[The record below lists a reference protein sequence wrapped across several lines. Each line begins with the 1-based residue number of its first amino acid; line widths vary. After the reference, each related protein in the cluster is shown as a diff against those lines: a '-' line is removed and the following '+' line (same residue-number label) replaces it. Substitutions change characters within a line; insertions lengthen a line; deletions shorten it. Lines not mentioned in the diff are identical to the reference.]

1 MKILW
6 IFCPV
11 SGSLGPVKLALQ
23 QVLAGMPERRP
34 ELVVRGRGDDQMVV
48 VGAGR
53 AVLFGPYHR
62 DDLGMRNIGMVTLT
76 QVGFPVNEVAEAF
89 GLMPGTLSGVRTSFR
104 RGGAAGVVHKSG
116 RRAILTE
123 DKVAEALVLS
133 ESGSWTQQQ
142 LAARYGVTQSAI
154 SHALRRHRSAT
165 AATTTTAAAGW
176 IQQEL
181 DVTGAG
187 TAGGTEGGGGDAA
200 AGSAD
205 GEVPAAR
212 TAGTETATGEAEPDT
227 AAAAGGDTHGG
238 DTGDGP
244 LPATDD
250 TDGAVVDAGGG
261 SDVAATAGPNTAEPA
276 VAARIE
282 SGEYTC
288 RYAGVMLA
296 HAYLH
301 RLGVPGLFTGL
312 VGAPWRRFDHA
323 QIATFTVLALL
334 LGVGSVEQV
343 KTLVRTQAGPLIG
356 AATSP
361 ELHTLRP
368 RLAAI
373 ADAIDV
379 AGLQRQLAAAML
391 AVAGQSA
398 GVFYVDDHFV
408 PYSGAKPV
416 AMGHNGKR
424 DRCEKGRADTL
435 ITDARGRAV
444 CFVSGEPSHLAKT
457 MQPALTELRAI
468 IPTAP
473 ILLGFDRGGAY
484 AEAFHACRAADIDFL
499 TYRRGKLAPI
509 TATPVRHTVRRGR
522 HTTIVILAD
531 EQIRFSDDYTGPCR
545 QLTLYEHD
553 TTCPCPHPLDC
564 DRHTAVLQ
572 ILTSDLTASAP
583 DLLLALKGR
592 WIIEN
597 TFKYLD
603 FYGIDWLVDY
613 HAEIVANTKLID
625 NPARK
630 QANTNIRAAK
640 TDLADAQRALGEL
653 LNTPTTTATTKNQQ
667 IPPAQQ
673 KITDCEHNIRR
684 LTTDRNNIPVRLP
697 ANTINPDAQR
707 ALQHTHRRALLMVLR
722 LLAYNT
728 DTWLADHLNIY
739 LQDPNE
745 YRAITRSL
753 MHQGGL
759 ITYTPH
765 TITVTLDHHQS
776 PRINR
781 ALTNL
786 IEELNTNPA
795 HIPGDPRPI
804 TYQLAT
810 N

>member
-1 MKILW
+1 
-6 IFCPV
+6 
-11 SGSLGPVKLALQ
+11 
-23 QVLAGMPERRP
+23 
-34 ELVVRGRGDDQMVV
+34 
-48 VGAGR
+48 
-53 AVLFGPYHR
+53 
-62 DDLGMRNIGMVTLT
+62 
-76 QVGFPVNEVAEAF
+76 
-89 GLMPGTLSGVRTSFR
+89 
-104 RGGAAGVVHKSG
+104 
-116 RRAILTE
+116 
-123 DKVAEALVLS
+123 
-133 ESGSWTQQQ
+133 TQQQ
-142 LAARYGVTQSAI
+142 LAVRYGVTQSAI
-154 SHALRRHRSAT
+154 SHALRRHRPA
-165 AATTTTAAAGW
+165 TTAAAGPT
-176 IQQEL
+176 QPQL
-181 DVTGAG
+181 DVT
-187 TAGGTEGGGGDAA
+187 TTGDGDGDGDGDGEAA

-205 GEVPAAR
+205 GEVPAAEVPAGETTG
-212 TAGTETATGEAEPDT
+212 TAPHGPEPAA
-227 AAAAGGDTHGG
+227 AAAAGGDAHGG
-238 DTGDGP
+238 DIDDGP
-244 LPATDD
+244 LPD
-250 TDGAVVDAGGG
+250 TEDQDTEGTVVDAGGG
-261 SDVAATAGPNTAEPA
+261 RDMATTAGSDTAGPFTGR
-276 VAARIE
+276 RIE

-296 HAYLH
+296 HAYLD

-312 VGAPWRRFDHA
+312 AGPPWRRFDHA

-343 KTLVRTQAGPLIG
+343 KTLVHAQAGPLIG
-356 AATSP
+356 TAASP

-379 AGLQRQLAAAML
+379 AGLQRRLAAAML
-391 AVAGQSA
+391 QLAGESV

-435 ITDARGRAV
+435 VTDARGRAV

-457 MQPALTELRAI
+457 MQPALTELRTI
-468 IPTAP
+468 IPNRP

-484 AEAFHACRAADIDFL
+484 AEAFRACRGTDIDFV
-499 TYRRGKLAPI
+499 TYRRGTLAQTT
-509 TATPVRHTVRRGR
+509 TAPVRHTVRRGR
-522 HTTIVILAD
+522 HTTVVTLAD

-553 TTCPCPHPLDC
+553 TTCPCAHPPDC
-564 DRHTAVLQ
+564 DRLTAVLQ
-572 ILTSDLTASAP
+572 VLTSDLAASAP
-583 DLLLALKGR
+583 DLLFTLKGR

-630 QANTNIRAAK
+630 QANTAIRAAK

-653 LNTPTTTATTKNQQ
+653 LGAPTTTADKNHR

-673 KITDCEHNIRR
+673 TITDYKHKIRR
-684 LTTDRNNIPVRLP
+684 LTTERDKIAVRLP

-707 ALQHTHRRALLMVLR
+707 ALQRTHRRALLMVLR

-753 MHQGGL
+753 MHHNGL

-765 TITVTLDHHQS
+765 TITVTLDHHHS
-776 PRINR
+776 PRTNR
-781 ALTNL
+781 ALTSL

-804 TYQLAT
+804 TYELAPI
-810 N
+810 

>member
-6 IFCPV
+6 IFCTV
-11 SGSLGPVKLALQ
+11 SGKMGPVRLALQ

-34 ELVVRGRGDDQMVV
+34 ELVVCGRGDDQMVV

-76 QVGFPVNEVAEAF
+76 QVGFPVNEVAGAF
-89 GLMPGTLSGVRTSFR
+89 GVQPGTLSGVRTSFR

-123 DKVAEALVLS
+123 EKVAEALALS

-142 LAARYGVTQSAI
+142 LALRYGVTQSAI

-165 AATTTTAAAGW
+165 TTAASW

-181 DVTGAG
+181 DVTG
-187 TAGGTEGGGGDAA
+187 GGTEGDGAAA
-200 AGSAD
+200 AGSAE
-205 GEVPAAR
+205 GEVPAAQR
-212 TAGTETATGEAEPDT
+212 AGTETATGEAEPDT
-227 AAAAGGDTHGG
+227 ATAAGGDAHGG
-238 DTGDGP
+238 VVGDGP
-244 LPATDD
+244 LPDTADTAD
-250 TDGAVVDAGGG
+250 TDGAVVD
-261 SDVAATAGPNTAEPA
+261 DTAGPGPVVPWAGS
-276 VAARIE
+276 RIE
-282 SGEYTC
+282 SGQYAC

-301 RLGVPGLFTGL
+301 RLGVPELFTGL
-312 VGAPWRRFDHA
+312 EGAPWRRFDHA
-323 QIATFTVLALL
+323 QIATFTVAALL

-343 KTLVRTQAGPLIG
+343 KTLIRTQAGPLIG

-373 ADAIDV
+373 ADTIDV
-379 AGLQRQLAAAML
+379 AGLQRQLATAML

-408 PYSGAKPV
+408 PYNGAKPV

-444 CFVSGEPSHLAKT
+444 CFVSGEPSQLAKT

-468 IPTAP
+468 IPTGS

-484 AEAFHACRAADIDFL
+484 AEAFRACATADIDFV

-522 HTTIVILAD
+522 HTTVVTLAD

-553 TTCPCPHPLDC
+553 TTCRCPHPPDC
-564 DRHTAVLQ
+564 DHHTPVLQ

-613 HAEIVANTKLID
+613 HTEIIANTKLID
-625 NPARK
+625 NPART
-630 QANTNIRAAK
+630 QANTAIRAAK

-653 LNTPTTTATTKNQQ
+653 LNTPTTTATDKNRQ
-667 IPPAQQ
+667 IPTAQQ
-673 KITDCEHNIRR
+673 KITDCEHNIQS
-684 LTTDRNNIPVRLP
+684 LTTDRNKIPVRLP

-707 ALQHTHRRALLMVLR
+707 ALQRTHRRALLMVLR

-728 DTWLADHLNIY
+728 DTWLADHLNTY

-765 TITVTLDHHQS
+765 TITVTLDHHHT

-795 HIPGDPRPI
+795 HTPGDPRPI

>member
-6 IFCPV
+6 IFLAV
-11 SGSLGPVKLALQ
+11 AGKVGPVTLALQ

-34 ELVVRGRGDDQMVV
+34 ELMVCRRDDGQMVV

-53 AVLFGPYHR
+53 AVLFGPYDR

-76 QVGFPVNEVAEAF
+76 QVGFPVHEVAEAF
-89 GLMPGTLSGVRTSFR
+89 GLRPGTLSGVRTAFR
-104 RGGAAGVVHKSG
+104 RGGAAQVVTKSG
-116 RRAILTE
+116 RPATLTE
-123 DKVAEALVLS
+123 EKVTEALALS

-142 LAARYGVTQSAI
+142 LALRYGVTQSAI

-165 AATTTTAAAGW
+165 TTAAAGW
-176 IQQEL
+176 TQPQL

-187 TAGGTEGGGGDAA
+187 AGGDGDAA

-205 GEVPAAR
+205 GDVPAA
-212 TAGTETATGEAEPDT
+212 ETTGAAPHEPEPATV
-227 AAAAGGDTHGG
+227 AAAGRNVHGG
-238 DTGDGP
+238 DTGGGP
-244 LPATDD
+244 LPDPQD
-250 TDGAVVDAGGG
+250 TVVAAGGG
-261 SDVAATAGPNTAEPA
+261 SDIEAPAGEGTAAPVTAR
-276 VAARIE
+276 RIE
-282 SGEYTC
+282 SGQYTC

-296 HAYLH
+296 HAYLD

-312 VGAPWRRFDHA
+312 AGAPWRRCDHA

-334 LGVGSVEQV
+334 LGAGSVEQV
-343 KTLVRTQAGPLIG
+343 KTLVRAQAGPLIG
-356 AATSP
+356 AVTSP

-379 AGLQRQLAAAML
+379 ADLQRQLAAAML
-391 AVAGQSA
+391 AVTGESA

-435 ITDARGRAV
+435 VTDARGRAV

-457 MQPALTELRAI
+457 MQPALIELRAI
-468 IPTAP
+468 IPHRP

-484 AEAFHACRAADIDFL
+484 AQAFRACRNADIDFL
-499 TYRRGKLAPI
+499 TYRRGKLAPT
-509 TATPVRHTVRRGR
+509 TAVPVRHTVRRDR
-522 HTTIVILAD
+522 HSAVVILAD

-553 TTCPCPHPLDC
+553 TTCPCAHPPDC
-564 DRHTAVLQ
+564 DHHTAVLQ
-572 ILTSDLTASAP
+572 VLTSDLTASAP

-603 FYGIDWLVDY
+603 FYGIDWLLDY
-613 HAEIVANTKLID
+613 HTEIVANTKLID
-625 NPARK
+625 NPART
-630 QANTNIRAAK
+630 QANAAIRAAK

-653 LNTPTTTATTKNQQ
+653 LNAPTTAADKNRQTPT
-667 IPPAQQ
+667 AQH
-673 KITDCEHNIRR
+673 KITDCEHKIHR
-684 LTTDRNNIPVRLP
+684 LTTDRNKIPARLP

-707 ALQHTHRRALLMVLR
+707 ALQRTHRRALLMVMR

-728 DTWLADHLNIY
+728 DTWLADHLNTY

-753 MHQGGL
+753 MHHNGL
-759 ITYTPH
+759 IAYTPH

-776 PRINR
+776 PRTNR
-781 ALTNL
+781 ALTSL

-795 HIPGDPRPI
+795 HTPGDPRPI

-810 N
+810 S

>member
-1 MKILW
+1 
-6 IFCPV
+6 
-11 SGSLGPVKLALQ
+11 LQ

-34 ELVVRGRGDDQMVV
+34 ELMVCRRDDGQMVV

-53 AVLFGPYHR
+53 AVLFGPYDR
-62 DDLGMRNIGMVTLT
+62 GDLGMRNLGMVMLT
-76 QVGFPVNEVAEAF
+76 QVGFPVEEVAEAF
-89 GLMPGTLSGVRTSFR
+89 GLRPGTVTGWRTAFR
-104 RGGAAGVVHKSG
+104 RGGAAGVVNKSG

-123 DKVAEALVLS
+123 DKLAEALALS

-142 LAARYGVTQSAI
+142 LATRYGVTQSAI
-154 SHALRRHRSAT
+154 SHALRRHRPA
-165 AATTTTAAAGW
+165 TTAAAGPR
-176 IQQEL
+176 QPQL
-181 DVTGAG
+181 GA
-187 TAGGTEGGGGDAA
+187 TATGDAA
-200 AGSAD
+200 AGPAD
-205 GEVPAAR
+205 GEAPAAEVPAGETTG
-212 TAGTETATGEAEPDT
+212 TAPPGPEP
-227 AAAAGGDTHGG
+227 AAGGDAHGG
-238 DTGDGP
+238 DIDDGP
-244 LPATDD
+244 LPD
-250 TDGAVVDAGGG
+250 TEDQGTEGTVVDAGGDCDMV
-261 SDVAATAGPNTAEPA
+261 STAGEGTSGSA
-276 VAARIE
+276 VAPRIE
-282 SGEYTC
+282 SGEYSC

-301 RLGVPGLFTGL
+301 RLGVSELFTGL
-312 VGAPWRRFDHA
+312 EGSPWRRFDHA
-323 QIATFTVLALL
+323 QIATFTVAALL

-356 AATSP
+356 AVASP

-373 ADAIDV
+373 ADTIDV
-379 AGLQRQLAAAML
+379 AGLQRQLATAML
-391 AVAGQSA
+391 ALAGQSA

-408 PYSGAKPV
+408 PYNGAKPV

-444 CFVSGEPSHLAKT
+444 CFVSGEPSQLAKT
-457 MQPALTELRAI
+457 MQPALTELRTI

-484 AEAFHACRAADIDFL
+484 AEAFRACTDADIDFV
-499 TYRRGKLAPI
+499 TYRRGKLAET
-509 TATPVRHTVRRGR
+509 TATPLRHTVRRGR
-522 HTTIVILAD
+522 HTTVVILAD

-545 QLTLYEHD
+545 QLTLYDHD
-553 TTCPCPHPLDC
+553 TTCPCPHPPDC
-564 DRHTAVLQ
+564 DHHTAVLQ
-572 ILTSDLTASAP
+572 ILTSDLRASAP

-603 FYGIDWLVDY
+603 FYGIDWLLDY
-613 HAEIVANTKLID
+613 HAEIITNTKLID
-625 NPARK
+625 NPARA
-630 QANTNIRAAK
+630 QANAAIRAAK
-640 TDLADAQRALGEL
+640 TNLADAQRALSEL
-653 LNTPTTTATTKNQQ
+653 LNTPTTTAADKNRR
-667 IPPAQQ
+667 IPAAQH
-673 KITDCEHNIRR
+673 KITDCEHTIRR
-684 LTTDRNNIPVRLP
+684 LTTDRNTIPVRLP

-707 ALQHTHRRALLMVLR
+707 ALQRTHRRALLMILR

-728 DTWLADHLNIY
+728 DTWLADHLNTY

-753 MHQGGL
+753 MHHGGL

-765 TITVTLDHHQS
+765 TITLTLDHHHHS
-776 PRINR
+776 PRTNR
-781 ALTNL
+781 ALTGL

-804 TYQLAT
+804 TYELAPRDPRPLARQHLSQVPSRA
-810 N
+810 

>member
-1 MKILW
+1 
-6 IFCPV
+6 
-11 SGSLGPVKLALQ
+11 LQ

-34 ELVVRGRGDDQMVV
+34 ELMVCRRDDGQMVV

-53 AVLFGPYHR
+53 AVLFGPYDR

-76 QVGFPVNEVAEAF
+76 QVGFGVHEVAEAF
-89 GLMPGTLSGVRTSFR
+89 GLRPGTVSGVRTAFR
-104 RGGAAGVVHKSG
+104 RGGAAQVVTKSG
-116 RRAILTE
+116 RRATLTQE
-123 DKVAEALVLS
+123 KVTEALALS

-142 LAARYGVTQSAI
+142 LAVRYGVTQSAI

-165 AATTTTAAAGW
+165 TDAAGPT
-176 IQQEL
+176 QQEL
-181 DVTGAG
+181 DLTATAAGA
-187 TAGGTEGGGGDAA
+187 EGDGDAA

-205 GEVPAAR
+205 GDVPAAK
-212 TAGTETATGEAEPDT
+212 TTGTETTGTETTGTAPPAPEPAT
-227 AAAAGGDTHGG
+227 AAAAGGDVHV
-238 DTGDGP
+238 GDGP
-244 LPATDD
+244 LPD
-250 TDGAVVDAGGG
+250 TEGPPDTVGDAGGG
-261 SDVAATAGPNTAEPA
+261 SDVAAAAGEGTAAPVTAR
-276 VAARIE
+276 RIE
-282 SGEYTC
+282 SGQYAC

-301 RLGVPGLFTGL
+301 RLGVGGLFTGL
-312 VGAPWRRFDHA
+312 AGAPWRRCDHA

-334 LGVGSVEQV
+334 LGIGSVEQV
-343 KTLVRTQAGPLIG
+343 KTLIRAQAGPLIG
-356 AATSP
+356 AEASP

-424 DRCEKGRADTL
+424 DRCEKGHADTL

-444 CFVSGEPSHLAKT
+444 CFVSGEPPQLAKT
-457 MQPALTELRAI
+457 MQPALTELRTI

-484 AEAFHACRAADIDFL
+484 AQAFRACRDADIDFV
-499 TYRRGKLAPI
+499 TYRRGKLAPT
-509 TATPVRHTVRRGR
+509 TAVPVRHTVRRGR
-522 HTTIVILAD
+522 HSAVVILAD

-553 TTCPCPHPLDC
+553 TTCPCAHPVDC

-613 HAEIVANTKLID
+613 HAEIVSNTKLID
-625 NPARK
+625 NPART
-630 QANTNIRAAK
+630 QANAAIRAAK
-640 TDLADAQRALGEL
+640 TDLADAHRALGEL
-653 LNTPTTTATTKNQQ
+653 LNAPTTAADKNRQ
-667 IPPAQQ
+667 IPTAQH
-673 KITDCEHNIRR
+673 KITDCEHKIRR
-684 LTTDRNNIPVRLP
+684 LTTDRNKIPVQLP

-786 IEELNTNPA
+786 IEELNTHPA
-795 HIPGDPRPI
+795 HTPGDPRPI